1 MSLEHIVKEVI
12 PGSIAQ
18 EMEIVPGDVLLAI
31 NDKEIEDVFDYRYLL
46 KDEYIEVL
54 VRKPDGEEW
63 LLEIEKDYDDDLGI
77 EFENGLMS
85 EYRSCSNK
93 CIFCFIDQMP
103 PGMRETLYF
112 KDDDSR
118 LSFLQGNYIT
128 LTNMKDEDIERIIRF
143 HLAPINISVH
153 TTNPDLRCRM
163 LHNRFAGEAL
173 KKIDLLYEAQV
184 PMNGQIVLCREF
196 NDGAELERTIHDLRK
211 YLPYME
217 SVSVVPVGLSK
228 FRDGLEPLKPF
239 DKESAEAALEIIE
252 RYQREI
258 FQEHGTHFI
267 HASDEFYILAGRELP
282 DEERY
287 DGYPQL
293 ENGVGMLR
301 LLDREVTD
309 ALTELSEEELFIE
322 HETISIA
329 TGLLAYPYLKKQV
342 EKITRQ
348 FPQKK
353 VHVYAVRNEFFGEMI
368 TVAGLLTG
376 QDLIRQLQGK
386 ELGQRLLLPCCMF
399 RSGEEV
405 FLDDITRRQAENTL
419 QVPVNIV
426 KSGGQDLVYGIL
438 GLEEPEDGMEGSA
451 FYEGYELR
459 E

>member
-1 MSLEHIVKEVI
+1 
-12 PGSIAQ
+12 
-18 EMEIVPGDVLLAI
+18 
-31 NDKEIEDVFDYRYLL
+31 
-46 KDEYIEVL
+46 
-54 VRKPDGEEW
+54 
-63 LLEIEKDYDDDLGI
+63 
-77 EFENGLMS
+77 
-85 EYRSCSNK
+85 
-93 CIFCFIDQMP
+93 
-103 PGMRETLYF
+103 
-112 KDDDSR
+112 
-118 LSFLQGNYIT
+118 
-128 LTNMKDEDIERIIRF
+128 
-143 HLAPINISVH
+143 
-153 TTNPDLRCRM
+153 
-163 LHNRFAGEAL
+163 
-173 KKIDLLYEAQV
+173 
-184 PMNGQIVLCREF
+184 
-196 NDGAELERTIHDLRK
+196 
-211 YLPYME
+211 ME

-252 RYQREI
+252 RHQREI

-309 ALTELSEEELFIE
+309 ALTELSEEDLFIE

-438 GLEEPEDGMEGSA
+438 GLEETEEGMEGSG